1 MLGPGSL
8 ALAMYGAIAAGLAL
22 AIGVDAALTAAALVA
37 AVLTELVVF
46 FVAHAYVDVVG
57 ERYDNPD
64 HSLRDRIVHGITH
77 ASIVL
82 LGGMPVVV
90 IFGVEQL
97 AGVNAD
103 DSATVAILG
112 LIVVLGALGYVAARR
127 GRASRRAAL
136 VESLVVALLG
146 VGILT
151 LKLLLK

>member
-1 MLGPGSL
+1 
-8 ALAMYGAIAAGLAL
+8 MYGAIAAGLAL

>member
-64 HSLRDRIVHGITH
+64 HSLRDRIVHGFTH